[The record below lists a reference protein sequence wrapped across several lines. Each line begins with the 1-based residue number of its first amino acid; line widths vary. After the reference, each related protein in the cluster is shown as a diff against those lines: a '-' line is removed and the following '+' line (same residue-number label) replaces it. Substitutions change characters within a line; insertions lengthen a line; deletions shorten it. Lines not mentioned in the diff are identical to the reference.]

1 MNRHSNIEEAVYWRG
16 EAELYIP
23 LLFLHGGRGKTI
35 LFGGKWGR
43 KLDH

>member
-23 LLFLHGGRGKTI
+23 LLFLHGGRGKNYFI
-35 LFGGKWGR
+35 WG
-43 KLDH
+43 DMG